1 MPTTT
6 TMQRVMITIPPALL
20 AQAEE
25 MAAKLNLSRSR
36 LIREALEQYLS
47 AYRRQELRELL
58 KEGYLYRA
66 QESRQLAQE
75 FLVAEQEA
83 SDLYVPWEE

>member
-1 MPTTT
+1 MPSTT

-20 AQAEE
+20 AQVDE
-25 MAAKLNLSRSR
+25 MAAKLNLSRSG
-36 LIREALEQYLS
+36 LIRDVLQQYLD
-47 AYRRQELRELL
+47 AQRRQELRELL

-66 QESRQLAQE
+66 QESRQLAHE

-83 SDLYVPWEE
+83 SDLYAPWEE